1 MSKAIIGVVKKH
13 AGEIVEFDK
22 RRTTWRLA
30 QVERRSKGLAELCWC
45 ETQFHWLESGRPLGD
60 VYAAHLAEPV
70 LSEEVDQLIWYDAA
84 NVADE
89 HRCDVWDLYPDWKKQ
104 YVRVA
109 APIISPDYVSRRWE
123 WRRHCG
129 VTTLGQLLLHFG
141 HRYTAKQIYGF
152 YRCLEVVAVKRWK

>member
-1 MSKAIIGVVKKH
+1 M
-13 AGEIVEFDK
+13 
-22 RRTTWRLA
+22 
-30 QVERRSKGLAELCWC
+30 
-45 ETQFHWLESGRPLGD
+45 
-60 VYAAHLAEPV
+60 
-70 LSEEVDQLIWYDAA
+70 SEEADQLVWYDAA

-89 HRCDVWDLYPDWKKQ
+89 HRCNVWDLYPDWMKQ

-141 HRYTAKQIYGF
+141 RRYTAKQIYGF